1 MKQDYAFKREYL
13 IYYLSSYLSKR
24 HIQMKD
30 FMTNIKHQIVC
41 DRPISKSQFQVLLKY
56 LMKEKQF
63 ADVSEDKVNQFFRD
77 FIKSNKSPKP
87 KKEKHYE
94 PPTDLTDFLQ

>member
-1 MKQDYAFKREYL
+1 MKHDHTFKKQYL

-30 FMTNIKHQIVC
+30 FMKNIKHEIMC

-63 ADVSEDKVNQFFRD
+63 TDVSEEKVTQFFID
-77 FIKSNKSPKP
+77 FIRNNHPKP

-94 PPTDLTDFLQ
+94 PQPADLTDFL